1 MLRPDQTRGA
11 AVDELQSYLPRCAN
25 LDKAPIQAFV
35 TALREKQ
42 DEVRLD
48 EVRDEDTLCIGE
60 ALAKSR
66 TITTLDCSNNALS
79 AAGIRTLIH
88 GLADDTTLR
97 SLNFAGNSIGD
108 EGVQRL
114 QPSDVAQLNDAD

>member
-1 MLRPDQTRGA
+1 MSA
-11 AVDELQSYLPRCAN
+11 AVDELQSYLSRCAN

-48 EVRDEDTLCIGE
+48 EVRDEDTLCIGK

-66 TITTLDCSNNALS
+66 TIT
-79 AAGIRTLIH
+79 
-88 GLADDTTLR
+88 
-97 SLNFAGNSIGD
+97 
-108 EGVQRL
+108 QRL
-114 QPSDVAQLNDAD
+114 VQTLSPRRPRKRYLLCRLLLPF